1 MAAQQQRITEVLKAE
16 EERFF
21 ETLANGMQILDAALA
36 GGVAQLPGEVAF
48 KLHDT
53 FGFPLDLSADVCRER
68 GLTVDEAGIFWS
80 ANAYMV
86 LYSYAVDGRQRSS
99 LWCWKGADVT
109 PLNFLTWRFQ
119 LSQLLQSMPENPVPR
134 TITQGEEPERFLA
147 VMEGTIILSGS
158 HPLTRPRPL
167 APEPSPA
174 TVAIVDAMQ
183 TSLSAG
189 GAASGSGA
197 AVAAAG
203 EAEAPPPLAPVPI
216 PVESLPSL
224 KGVVLLQVKR
234 YASTALGV
242 CARQVRDAH

>member
-1 MAAQQQRITEVLKAE
+1 MTTETAETTEEATAPEVDAQAEAAAVEAKRARHEQLKDRLLLPLLLPVLLIVGFFVWMNRRAQGQMSGIMSIGRSRAKTYTTERPATLFTDVAGYEGVKREIREVVDFLK
-16 EERFF
+16 
-21 ETLANGMQILDAALA
+21 
-36 GGVAQLPGEVAF
+36 
-48 KLHDT
+48 
-53 FGFPLDLSADVCRER
+53 
-68 GLTVDEAGIFWS
+68 
-80 ANAYMV
+80 
-86 LYSYAVDGRQRSS
+86 
-99 LWCWKGADVT
+99 
-109 PLNFLTWRFQ
+109 
-119 LSQLLQSMPENPVPR
+119 
-134 TITQGEEPERFLA
+134 EPERFLA

-167 APEPSPA
+167 APELSPA

-203 EAEAPPPLAPVPI
+203 EAEVPPPPAPVPI